1 MSSLSSQSPPS
12 SPFITPS
19 AEAPPPLLPAQPA
32 HPTDLS
38 LSQHETEKVDK
49 AAVAVGESQ
58 HLAGVE
64 SEPGP
69 GPLGQS
75 EDDLEGFGQS
85 LISHWEPRA
94 WPEGRQVLT
103 HLVEGFVIQEGLQP
117 FPVRT
122 HTNTHLRDSQHCQ
135 TVLITY
141 LFSVQVNRSSLL
153 VPEQVAKPQQVNGT
167 NGKAALPVTEA
178 TKQPEHSTDSEQE
191 EAGDTDDPANSKSL
205 MR

>member
-38 LSQHETEKVDK
+38 VSQHETEKVDK
-49 AAVAVGESQ
+49 AVAVGESQ

-64 SEPGP
+64 TEP

-122 HTNTHLRDSQHCQ
+122 HTNTHTYEIVHN
-135 TVLITY
+135 TVR
-141 LFSVQVNRSSLL
+141 LFC
-153 VPEQVAKPQQVNGT
+153 
-167 NGKAALPVTEA
+167 
-178 TKQPEHSTDSEQE
+178 
-191 EAGDTDDPANSKSL
+191 
-205 MR
+205 